1 MKKFKDFSITKKL
14 LIGFFSMVFLMII
27 IGGVGTFGLTKMAQA
42 SNYLYEKQAAP
53 IDDLIHSMNALTKIR
68 IGVRD
73 VVLNAG
79 NNNKISDLE
88 KVCEENAAEYT
99 KKMEEYRPSI
109 TNPESIAILDET
121 EKMFAEQYLPL
132 VRQVI
137 SLSKENKKDE
147 ALKAIESSLDKTSA
161 MVDNIDKLVD
171 NRLME
176 ADKTSDNNSSLA
188 MALII
193 LLIIFVVLG
202 AAAATFLGIRIS
214 WGISMPIGRVVEAA
228 KQIALGS
235 VDVDLSDVD
244 SKDETGQLAKAFVS
258 MLEGIKKQVEVAN
271 IISNGDF
278 TKAVPL
284 RSVEDVMGLA
294 LERIQKDLNQTMLAI
309 RTVSSEVN
317 SGAEQVSDAA
327 QALSTGATEQA
338 ATVEELNASISNVS
352 VKAEENATNVQN
364 ASKYVEEAGQGVAES
379 NEYMQSLNAAMVE
392 IGASSHEISKIT
404 KLVED
409 IAFQTNIL
417 ALNAAVEAARAG
429 DAGKGFAVVA
439 DEVRTLAARSAEAA
453 KQTADLIHQSVE
465 TVGEGGRL
473 AEITRNLLI
482 EVSQKASLVGDAIHE
497 IEASSTEQA
506 AAIEQINQG
515 LSQVSSVVQTNAAT
529 AEESSASS
537 EELAAQAQILK
548 QEVHKFQLK
557 E

>member
-109 TNPESIAILDET
+109 TNPESITILDET

-327 QALSTGATEQA
+327 QALSSGATEQA

>member
-14 LIGFFSMVFLMII
+14 LTGFFSMVFLMIV
-27 IGGVGTFGLTKMAQA
+27 IGGVGTFGLTKVSQA
-42 SNYLYEKQAAP
+42 SNYLYEKQTAP
-53 IDDLIHSMNALTKIR
+53 IDDLIHAIDALTKIR

-73 VVLNAG
+73 AVLNAG
-79 NNNKISDLE
+79 NTNKISDLE
-88 KVCEENAAEYT
+88 KACEENAVEYT
-99 KKMEEYRPSI
+99 KKMEQYRLSI
-109 TNPESIAILDET
+109 TDPDSIVLLNET
-121 EKMFAEQYLPL
+121 ETKFEEEYIPL

-137 SLSKENKKDE
+137 SLAKENKADE
-147 ALKAIESSLDKTSA
+147 ALKTIESSLDKTSA
-161 MVDNIDKLVD
+161 LMNNIDKLVD
-171 NRLME
+171 DRMIE
-176 ADKTSDNNSSLA
+176 ADHTSDNNSSLA
-188 MALII
+188 MVLIV
-193 LLIIFVVLG
+193 LLILFVALG
-202 AAAATFLGIRIS
+202 AAGAVFLGIRIS
-214 WGISMPIGRVVEAA
+214 RGISMPIGRVVDAA
-228 KQIALGS
+228 KQIALGR
-235 VDVDLSDVD
+235 VDIDLSDMD
-244 SKDETGQLAKAFVS
+244 SKDETGQLAQAFVS
-258 MLEGIKKQVEVAN
+258 MLVGIKKQVRVAD

-278 TKAVPL
+278 TKEVPL
-284 RSVEDVMGLA
+284 RSEEDVMGLA

-327 QALSTGATEQA
+327 QALSSGATEQA

-352 VKAEENATNVQN
+352 MKAEENAANVLN
-364 ASKYVEEAGQGVAES
+364 ASKYVEQAGQGVTES

-453 KQTADLIHQSVE
+453 KQTADLIHKSVE

-473 AEITRNLLI
+473 ADITRNLLI

-548 QEVHKFQLK
+548 QEVNKFQLK

>member
-202 AAAATFLGIRIS
+202 AAAATFMGIRIS

-327 QALSTGATEQA
+327 QALSSGATEQA

>member
-1 MKKFKDFSITKKL
+1 MKEFKDFSITKKL
-14 LIGFFSMVFLMII
+14 LIGFFSMVFLMIM
-27 IGGVGTFGLTKMAQA
+27 IGGVGTFGLTKISMA

-53 IDDLIHSMNALTKIR
+53 IDDLIHSINALTKIR

-73 VVLNAG
+73 AVLNAG

-99 KKMEEYRPSI
+99 KKMEQYRPSI

-121 EKMFAEQYLPL
+121 ETMFAEQYLPL

-137 SLSKENKKDE
+137 SLSKENKPDE
-147 ALKAIESSLDKTSA
+147 ALKAIESSLVKTSA
-161 MVDNIDKLVD
+161 MMDNIDKLVD
-171 NRLME
+171 TRMME

-202 AAAATFLGIRIS
+202 AAAAAFMGIRIS
-214 WGISMPIGRVVEAA
+214 RGISMPIGRVVEAA
-228 KQIALGS
+228 KQIALGR
-235 VDVDLSDVD
+235 VDVDLNDVD

-258 MLEGIKKQVEVAN
+258 MLEGIKKQVEVAD

-294 LERIQKDLNQTMLAI
+294 LERIQKDLNQTILAI
-309 RTVSSEVN
+309 RMVSVEVN

-327 QALSTGATEQA
+327 QALSSGATEQA

-352 VKAEENATNVQN
+352 VKAEENAANVQN

-379 NEYMQSLNAAMVE
+379 NEYMQNLNAAMVE

-482 EVSQKASLVGDAIHE
+482 EVSKKASLVGDAIHE

-548 QEVHKFQLK
+548 QEVNKFQLK

>member
-327 QALSTGATEQA
+327 QALSSGATEQA

>member
-53 IDDLIHSMNALTKIR
+53 IDDLIHSINALTKIR

-73 VVLNAG
+73 AVLNAG
-79 NNNKISDLE
+79 NNNKITDLE

-99 KKMEEYRPSI
+99 KKMEQYRPSI

-137 SLSKENKKDE
+137 SLSKENKPDE

-161 MVDNIDKLVD
+161 MMDNIDKLVD
-171 NRLME
+171 NRMME
-176 ADKTSDNNSSLA
+176 ADKTSDKNSSLA
-188 MALII
+188 MVLII

-202 AAAATFLGIRIS
+202 AAAATFMGIRIS
-214 WGISMPIGRVVEAA
+214 RGISMPIGRVVEAA
-228 KQIALGS
+228 KQIALGR

-258 MLEGIKKQVEVAN
+258 MLEGIKKQVGVAN

-278 TKAVPL
+278 TKEVPL

-309 RTVSSEVN
+309 RTVSAEVN

-327 QALSTGATEQA
+327 QALSSGATEQA

-352 VKAEENATNVQN
+352 VKAEENAANVQN

-392 IGASSHEISKIT
+392 IGVSSHEISKIT

-482 EVSQKASLVGDAIHE
+482 EVSKKASLVGDAIHE

-548 QEVHKFQLK
+548 QEVNKFQLK

>member
-109 TNPESIAILDET
+109 TNPESISILDET

>member
-132 VRQVI
+132 VRKVI
-137 SLSKENKKDE
+137 SLSKENKPDE

-202 AAAATFLGIRIS
+202 AAAATSMGIRIS
-214 WGISMPIGRVVEAA
+214 RGISMPIGRVVEAA

-244 SKDETGQLAKAFVS
+244 SKDETGQLAKAFVN

-327 QALSTGATEQA
+327 QALSSGATEQA

-548 QEVHKFQLK
+548 QEVNKFQLK